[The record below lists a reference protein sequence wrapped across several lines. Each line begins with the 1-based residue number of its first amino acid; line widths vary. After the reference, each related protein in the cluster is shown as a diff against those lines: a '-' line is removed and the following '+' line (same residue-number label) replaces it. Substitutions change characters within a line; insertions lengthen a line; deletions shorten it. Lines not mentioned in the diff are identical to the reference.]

1 MGDGVRNRETAINGS
16 KSEMGGQGRN
26 EIKVSDLGGLKN
38 IGL

>member
-26 EIKVSDLGGLKN
+26 EIKVRTMEG
-38 IGL
+38 